1 MFQTEISVWFVEPF
15 LKHHFQAF
23 ARRTDL
29 SNSVVVNMIPQ
40 WNLLVLNFFYDS
52 LPKPF
57 AQVNGKQLKKLV
69 ET

>member
-23 ARRTDL
+23 VRRTDL
-29 SNSVVVNMIPQ
+29 CNSVVNMIPQ
-40 WNLLVLNFFYDS
+40 WSLLVLNFSYDS